1 MVSPLSRINVGVVID
16 PTPTTPTDIIRSNI
30 AASREEHRVGSPLAR
45 AKSQLSTPFTVARI
59 TSIRDED
66 VENLGGD
73 IARQTGLTTE
83 KIIRTMGVSSFDE
96 IGATLVAVQAE
107 ADALDPATL
116 MKGGIMGWVQRRFGN
131 VKQQLT
137 LRLKSA
143 EDVFDSLGK
152 KIADHITVQS
162 GWVRDL
168 DSLYTENFER
178 YRKVREVI
186 EQAREWERQMVTA
199 LEHWPEISIDDPDA
213 AMKAQERRDAEAR
226 LNRLRIKIDSFVRLQ
241 ALTENHAPRIRSQQ
255 ETART
260 TIQTLRDVVDQTIPV
275 IKSEFALY
283 IQSLDSRKSVALVT
297 STRGLATK
305 TLEKSSE
312 AAKNA
317 AIESAQALNAPSI
330 TNETLT
336 LLRTRMLDTLTEV
349 RRIETDAQQR
359 RVADEAAILDG
370 QKQYLAELQHR
381 GAV

>member
-1 MVSPLSRINVGVVID
+1 MVSPLSRITVPVVTD
-16 PTPTTPTDIIRSNI
+16 LQPRTPTEAIISNI
-30 AASREEHRVGSPLAR
+30 AASQAENRAGSPLAR
-45 AKSQLSTPFTVARI
+45 AKSQLATPFTVARI
-59 TSIRDED
+59 TSICDED
-66 VENLGGD
+66 GENLGGD
-73 IARQTGLTTE
+73 IARQTGMTTE

>member
-370 QKQYLAELQHR
+370 QKQYLAELQQR

>member
-1 MVSPLSRINVGVVID
+1 
-16 PTPTTPTDIIRSNI
+16 
-30 AASREEHRVGSPLAR
+30 
-45 AKSQLSTPFTVARI
+45 
-59 TSIRDED
+59 
-66 VENLGGD
+66 
-73 IARQTGLTTE
+73 
-83 KIIRTMGVSSFDE
+83 MGVSSFDE

>member
-30 AASREEHRVGSPLAR
+30 AASREEHRVGSPLTR

-359 RVADEAAILDG
+359 RVADEVAILDG
-370 QKQYLAELQHR
+370 QKQYLAELQQR